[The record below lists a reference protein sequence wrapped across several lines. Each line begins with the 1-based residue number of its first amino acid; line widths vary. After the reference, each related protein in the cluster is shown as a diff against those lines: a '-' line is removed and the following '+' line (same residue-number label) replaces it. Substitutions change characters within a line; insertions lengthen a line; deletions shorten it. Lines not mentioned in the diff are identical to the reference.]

1 MIDAKLFENFAL
13 QRWTNQK
20 LFPSCYQHIYYI
32 IITTNNMI
40 SYKGFCETLKKDPN
54 HQFMGSR
61 KYVDENGN
69 IVEVKW
75 TEI

>member
-1 MIDAKLFENFAL
+1 
-13 QRWTNQK
+13 
-20 LFPSCYQHIYYI
+20 
-32 IITTNNMI
+32 MI
-40 SYKGFCETLKKDPN
+40 SYTGFCETLKKDPN
-54 HQFMGSR
+54 HQFVGSR